1 MRTSRRNEF
10 VQEQQALNRYFTKE
24 ALYWEEIYQGQG
36 VKEVI
41 HQRRLQLTLEMID
54 SICPPVG
61 SRTLDVGCG
70 AGMVATA
77 LAEKNYIV
85 DAIDPVQVMVDLT
98 RARATRH
105 GVESRVL
112 SNVGD
117 VCSLPFADD
126 TFAIVVALG
135 VLPWLPS
142 IKEPLKEMRR
152 VLKSDG
158 HMIVTVD
165 NTWALRWFFDPLT
178 NPILRPTAEL
188 TKSIFRRFG
197 CEVPPTGWHPR
208 SRARFDK
215 AMKAAGIEKVSSETL
230 GFGPFTCFNREL
242 LPQQVGLKVHGA
254 MQYLADR
261 PVPVFR
267 GLGSHYLVMAK
278 KRAELSSE

>member
-1 MRTSRRNEF
+1 MRTSHGNDSI
-10 VQEQQALNRYFTKE
+10 QEQQALNRYFTE
-24 ALYWEEIYQGQG
+24 VALYWEEIYQGQG
-36 VKEVI
+36 LKEFI
-41 HQRRLQLTLEMID
+41 HQQRLRLTLEMID
-54 SICPPVG
+54 GICPPVG
-61 SRTLDVGCG
+61 SRMLDVGCG
-70 AGMVATA
+70 AGIAATA

-98 RARATRH
+98 RARARRH
-105 GVESRVL
+105 GVESRVR

-142 IKEPLKEMRR
+142 IKEPLDEMRR
-152 VLKSDG
+152 VLRSDG
-158 HMIVTVD
+158 YMIVTMD
-165 NTWALRWFFDPLT
+165 NAWALRWFFDPLT
-178 NPILRPTAEL
+178 NPILRPTVEF
-188 TKSIFRRFG
+188 TKNIFRRFG
-197 CEVPPTGWHPR
+197 SEAHRSGWHPS
-208 SRARFDK
+208 SRARVDK

-261 PVPVFR
+261 AVPVFR